1 MLTKKEVTNWV
12 YRVRDKAFRS
22 LQDAYEKAVKEEEDR
37 IFKESGA
44 ADIIKNLEASMREMN
59 REHEKL
65 ISLMRDSQEMSYETA
80 SCYGLSY
87 YLDEIDPVDRRVR
100 NAIKYDSKKLT
111 QLKKKYEDDERK
123 VGANYA
129 AVLSELKLKSSVKRC
144 MEYLKELGFDV
155 SSLEK
160 LEHTEVAV
168 HLDKRYLFVCG
179 DNK

>member
-37 IFKESGA
+37 IFKESGLPE
-44 ADIIKNLEASMREMN
+44 II
-59 REHEKL
+59 
-65 ISLMRDSQEMSYETA
+65 QEMDKLLLEVNRKNNEMSKILKNSGYMSYTEA
-80 SCYGLSY
+80 AYYGLTY
-87 YLDEIDPVDRRVR
+87 YLNKIDNIEHVVR
-100 NAIKYDSKKLT
+100 NHIDFESRKLT
-111 QLKKKYEDDERK
+111 QLKNRYEDDKRNVE
-123 VGANYA
+123 ANYA
-129 AVLSELKLKSSVKRC
+129 AVLAELKLKSNVKRC

-168 HLDKRYLFVCG
+168 QLDRRYLFVCG

>member
-65 ISLMRDSQEMSYETA
+65 INLMRDSQEMSYETA

-87 YLDEIDPVDRRVR
+87 YLDKIDPVDRRVR
-100 NAIKYDSKKLT
+100 NAINYDSKKLT

-168 HLDKRYLFVCG
+168 QLDKRYLFVCG

>member
-44 ADIIKNLEASMREMN
+44 TDIIKKLEASMREMN

-87 YLDEIDPVDRRVR
+87 HLDKIDPVDRKVP
-100 NAIKYDSKKLT
+100 
-111 QLKKKYEDDERK
+111 QLKKKYDDDERK

-129 AVLSELKLKSSVKRC
+129 AVLAELKLKSNAKRC
-144 MEYLKELGFDV
+144 VEYLKELGFDT
-155 SSLEK
+155 SGLEK

-168 HLDKRYLFVCG
+168 QLDRRYLFVCG